1 MRFVQSRAVAV
12 SLVASLTLSACAT
25 GQEGI
30 GQAIGALV
38 LGGAC
43 LALIDKNHQ
52 AACIAAAAAGFIV
65 GGAIGHQL
73 DERDKKRREQA
84 LAATLN
90 NDSLWATRRGQGPL
104 PPTAINSNPVSRTP
118 PSQDGATSRETAW
131 VNPDTQN
138 SGRIEPL
145 RAYVGGQNGQQECR
159 QYRET
164 YFKQGEPITDTAI
177 ECKNEQG
184 IWVDQ

>member
-1 MRFVQSRAVAV
+1 MRIVQSRAIAVA
-12 SLVASLTLSACAT
+12 LTASLTLSACAT

-30 GQAIGALV
+30 GQALGALV

-52 AACIAAAAAGFIV
+52 GACIAAAAAGFVV
-65 GGAIGHQL
+65 GGAIGHKL
-73 DERDKKRREQA
+73 DERDRKRREQA

-90 NDSLWATRRGQGPL
+90 NDNLWTTRRGQGPL
-104 PPTAINSNPVSRTP
+104 PPRDVNASPMSQTP
-118 PSQDGATSRETAW
+118 PSRDSVSSRETAW

-145 RAYVGGQNGQQECR
+145 RAYVGGQNGKQECR

-164 YFKQGEPITDTAI
+164 YFKKGEPFTDTAV

-184 IWVDQ
+184 NWVDQ

>member
-1 MRFVQSRAVAV
+1 MKTVQGKAVAV
-12 SLVASLTLSACAT
+12 SLAASLTLSACAT

-52 AACIAAAAAGFIV
+52 AACIAAAAAGFVV

-90 NDSLWATRRGQGPL
+90 NDNLWAMRRGQGPL
-104 PPTAINSNPVSRTP
+104 PAKAVNASPVSRTP
-118 PSQDGATSRETAW
+118 PSQDSVSSRETAW

-145 RAYVGGQNGQQECR
+145 RAYIGGQNGQQECR

-164 YFKQGEPITDTAI
+164 YFKKGEPITDTVV

-184 IWVDQ
+184 NWVDQ